1 VSFATEFGPVARK
14 GKQKTRPTALKKS
27 GRAVGSGFPT
37 NAAASVV
44 TDLTGF
50 IASSTP
56 RSANPQVKESR
67 TMDIKDI
74 KSAKMQ
80 LQDQISD
87 LLVKFSEDT
96 GLSVDAVNIDN
107 VITMGAASIRYL
119 VSIEVKL

>member
-1 VSFATEFGPVARK
+1 
-14 GKQKTRPTALKKS
+14 
-27 GRAVGSGFPT
+27 
-37 NAAASVV
+37 
-44 TDLTGF
+44 
-50 IASSTP
+50 
-56 RSANPQVKESR
+56 
-67 TMDIKDI
+67 MDIKDI

-96 GLSVDAVNIDN
+96 GLFVDAVNIDN

>member
-1 VSFATEFGPVARK
+1 
-14 GKQKTRPTALKKS
+14 
-27 GRAVGSGFPT
+27 
-37 NAAASVV
+37 
-44 TDLTGF
+44 
-50 IASSTP
+50 
-56 RSANPQVKESR
+56 
-67 TMDIKDI
+67 MDIKDI

>member
-1 VSFATEFGPVARK
+1 
-14 GKQKTRPTALKKS
+14 
-27 GRAVGSGFPT
+27 
-37 NAAASVV
+37 
-44 TDLTGF
+44 
-50 IASSTP
+50 
-56 RSANPQVKESR
+56 
-67 TMDIKDI
+67 MDIKDI

-107 VITMGAASIRYL
+107 VIKMGAASIPYL

>member
-1 VSFATEFGPVARK
+1 
-14 GKQKTRPTALKKS
+14 
-27 GRAVGSGFPT
+27 
-37 NAAASVV
+37 
-44 TDLTGF
+44 
-50 IASSTP
+50 
-56 RSANPQVKESR
+56 
-67 TMDIKDI
+67 MDIKDI

-107 VITMGAASIRYL
+107 VITMGAASIPYL